1 MPTRIV
7 AALLTVLALGSNAFA
22 ASVGLGIYP
31 SNEPTKLYRVME
43 TFAAYLSERTGDSV
57 TAVVTRDYA
66 ELAKRLKEKSLDLAW
81 INTLNYI
88 RITKEYPDLR
98 YIATYV
104 EKNEN
109 TGAIQP
115 YYQSYIVAMKER
127 GFAGLADIRNRT
139 FAFTDLASTSG
150 YAYPNLLLHKSG
162 IDPDLYFKKIFF
174 LKKHDRIIAALRAGS
189 IDAGAVS
196 DGTYFTAVRSFGDR
210 FAVLAKSD
218 PIPLDAIIAGSTLPA
233 DRTDTYRKALVDMP
247 PDHPFCAQMRAV
259 LGWSAAGF
267 AVRDDSFYDTARE
280 ALGP

>member
-115 YYQSYIVAMKER
+115 LLSILYRRDER
-127 GFAGLADIRNRT
+127 TRVRRPCGYPQQDFCLHRSGFDVRLR
-139 FAFTDLASTSG
+139 LSQPCCCTSRESI
-150 YAYPNLLLHKSG
+150 PTSISKKS
-162 IDPDLYFKKIFF
+162 F
-174 LKKHDRIIAALRAGS
+174 S
-189 IDAGAVS
+189 
-196 DGTYFTAVRSFGDR
+196 
-210 FAVLAKSD
+210 
-218 PIPLDAIIAGSTLPA
+218 
-233 DRTDTYRKALVDMP
+233 
-247 PDHPFCAQMRAV
+247 
-259 LGWSAAGF
+259 
-267 AVRDDSFYDTARE
+267 
-280 ALGP
+280 